1 MVVSENCCIFAVEI
15 RNKKFNHL
23 KVKIMNN
30 TENNIQSKGNAIIK
44 ALQELNF
51 EERGHQIKNYLD
63 EYPSEIAVTNIN
75 TPSIADCKAIAERF
89 DVEFYTELSFGM
101 GIFEID

>member
-1 MVVSENCCIFAVEI
+1 MDINDD
-15 RNKKFNHL
+15 
-23 KVKIMNN
+23 
-30 TENNIQSKGNAIIK
+30 IQSKGNAIIK

-51 EERGHQIKNYLD
+51 EERGHQMKNYLD

-75 TPSIADCKAIAERF
+75 TPSIADCKAIADRF
-89 DVEFYTELSFGM
+89 NVEFYTDFGI

>member
-1 MVVSENCCIFAVEI
+1 M
-15 RNKKFNHL
+15 FNQL

-30 TENNIQSKGNAIIK
+30 TENNIQSKGNAIIN
-44 ALQELNF
+44 ALRELNF
-51 EERGHQIKNYLD
+51 EGRGHQIENYLD

-89 DVEFYTELSFGM
+89 DVEFYTEFSFGL

>member
-51 EERGHQIKNYLD
+51 EGRGHQIKNYLD
-63 EYPSEIAVTNIN
+63 EFPSEIAVTNIN
-75 TPSIADCKAIAERF
+75 VPSIADCKQIAEKF
-89 DVEFYTELSFGM
+89 DVEFYTDFGL

>member
-1 MVVSENCCIFAVEI
+1 MVVSENCCIFASEI
-15 RNKKFNHL
+15 RNKMFNHL

-30 TENNIQSKGNAIIK
+30 TENDIQSKGNAIIK

-51 EERGHQIKNYLD
+51 EGRGHQIKNYLD
-63 EYPSEIAVTNIN
+63 DYPSEIAVTNIN

-89 DVEFYTELSFGM
+89 DVEFYTEFSFGL

>member
-51 EERGHQIKNYLD
+51 EGRGHQIKNYLD
-63 EYPSEIAVTNIN
+63 EFPSEIAVTNIN
-75 TPSIADCKAIAERF
+75 VPSIADCKAIAERF
-89 DVEFYTELSFGM
+89 DVEFYTDFGL
-101 GIFEID
+101 GIFEVD

>member
-30 TENNIQSKGNAIIK
+30 TENDIQSKGNAIIK

-51 EERGHQIKNYLD
+51 EGRGHQIKNYLD
-63 EYPSEIAVTNIN
+63 EFPSEIAVTNIN

-89 DVEFYTELSFGM
+89 DVEFYTEFSFGL

>member
-30 TENNIQSKGNAIIK
+30 TENNIQSKGNAIIN
-44 ALQELNF
+44 ALKELNF
-51 EERGHQIKNYLD
+51 EGRGHQIKNYLD
-63 EYPSEIAVTNIN
+63 EFPSEIAVTNIN
-75 TPSIADCKAIAERF
+75 APSIADCKQIAEKF
-89 DVEFYTELSFGM
+89 DVEFYTEFSFGL

>member
-30 TENNIQSKGNAIIK
+30 TENNIQSKGNAIIN
-44 ALQELNF
+44 ALKELNF
-51 EERGHQIKNYLD
+51 EVRGHQIKNYLD
-63 EYPSEIAVTNIN
+63 EFPSEIAVTNIN

-89 DVEFYTELSFGM
+89 DVEFYTEFSFGL

>member
-1 MVVSENCCIFAVEI
+1 MVVSENCCIFASEI

-30 TENNIQSKGNAIIK
+30 TESKGNAIIK

-51 EERGHQIKNYLD
+51 EGRGHQIKNYLD
-63 EYPSEIAVTNIN
+63 EFPSEIAVTNIN

-89 DVEFYTELSFGM
+89 DVEFYTDFGL
-101 GIFEID
+101 GIFEVD

>member
-1 MVVSENCCIFAVEI
+1 M
-15 RNKKFNHL
+15 FNQL

-30 TENNIQSKGNAIIK
+30 TENNKSKGNAIIN
-44 ALQELNF
+44 ALRELNF
-51 EERGHQIKNYLD
+51 EGRGHQIKNYLD
-63 EYPSEIAVTNIN
+63 DYPSEIAVTNIN

-89 DVEFYTELSFGM
+89 DVEFYTEFSFGL

>member
-1 MVVSENCCIFAVEI
+1 MVVSENCRIFAVEI

-30 TENNIQSKGNAIIK
+30 TENNKSKGNAIIK

-75 TPSIADCKAIAERF
+75 TPSIADCKQIAEKF
-89 DVEFYTELSFGM
+89 DVEFYTDFGL
-101 GIFEID
+101 GIFEVD

>member
-1 MVVSENCCIFAVEI
+1 
-15 RNKKFNHL
+15 
-23 KVKIMNN
+23 MNN
-30 TENNIQSKGNAIIK
+30 TENNIQSKGNAIIN

-51 EERGHQIKNYLD
+51 EGRGHQIKNYLD

-75 TPSIADCKAIAERF
+75 APSIADCKTIADRF

>member
-1 MVVSENCCIFAVEI
+1 MVVSENCCIFASEI
-15 RNKKFNHL
+15 RNKEFNHL

-30 TENNIQSKGNAIIK
+30 TENDIQSKGNAIIK
-44 ALQELNF
+44 ALRELNF
-51 EERGHQIKNYLD
+51 EGRGHQIKNYLD
-63 EYPSEIAVTNIN
+63 DYPSEIAVTNIN

-89 DVEFYTELSFGM
+89 DVEFYTEFSFGL

>member
-1 MVVSENCCIFAVEI
+1 MVVSENCCIFAIEI
-15 RNKKFNHL
+15 RNKMFNQL

-30 TENNIQSKGNAIIK
+30 TENNKSKGNAIIN
-44 ALQELNF
+44 ALRELNF
-51 EERGHQIKNYLD
+51 EGRGHQIKNYLD
-63 EYPSEIAVTNIN
+63 EFPSEIAVTNIN

-89 DVEFYTELSFGM
+89 NVEFYTDFGL

>member
-1 MVVSENCCIFAVEI
+1 
-15 RNKKFNHL
+15 
-23 KVKIMNN
+23 MNN
-30 TENNIQSKGNAIIK
+30 KEAKGNAIIK

-51 EERGHQIKNYLD
+51 EGRGHQIKNYLED
-63 EYPSEIAVTNIN
+63 YPSEIAVTNIN

-89 DVEFYTELSFGM
+89 DVEFYTEFSFGL

>member
-1 MVVSENCCIFAVEI
+1 M
-15 RNKKFNHL
+15 FNQL

-30 TENNIQSKGNAIIK
+30 TENNKSKGNAIIN
-44 ALQELNF
+44 ALRELNF
-51 EERGHQIKNYLD
+51 EGRGHQIKNYLD
-63 EYPSEIAVTNIN
+63 EFPSEIAVTNIN

-89 DVEFYTELSFGM
+89 DVEFYTEFSFGL

>member
-51 EERGHQIKNYLD
+51 EGRGHQIKNYLD
-63 EYPSEIAVTNIN
+63 EFPSEIAVTNIN

-89 DVEFYTELSFGM
+89 DVEFYTEFSFGL

>member
-1 MVVSENCCIFAVEI
+1 MVVSEKCCIFAVEI

-51 EERGHQIKNYLD
+51 EGRGHQIKNYLD
-63 EYPSEIAVTNIN
+63 EFPSEIAVTNIN
-75 TPSIADCKAIAERF
+75 APSIADCKAIAERF
-89 DVEFYTELSFGM
+89 DVEFYTEFSFGL

>member
-30 TENNIQSKGNAIIK
+30 TENDIQSKGNAIIN
-44 ALQELNF
+44 ALRELNF
-51 EERGHQIKNYLD
+51 EGRGHQIKNYLED
-63 EYPSEIAVTNIN
+63 YPSEIAVTNIN
-75 TPSIADCKAIAERF
+75 VPSIADCKAIAERF
-89 DVEFYTELSFGM
+89 DVEFYTDFGL
-101 GIFEID
+101 GIFEVD

>member
-51 EERGHQIKNYLD
+51 EGRGHQIKNYLD
-63 EYPSEIAVTNIN
+63 DYPSEIAVTNIN

-89 DVEFYTELSFGM
+89 NVEFYTEFSFGL

>member
-30 TENNIQSKGNAIIK
+30 TESKGNAIIK

-51 EERGHQIKNYLD
+51 EGRGHQIKNYLD
-63 EYPSEIAVTNIN
+63 EFPSEIAVTNIN
-75 TPSIADCKAIAERF
+75 APSIADCKQIAEKF
-89 DVEFYTELSFGM
+89 DVEFYTDFGL

>member
-51 EERGHQIKNYLD
+51 EGRGHQIKNYLD
-63 EYPSEIAVTNIN
+63 DYPSEIAVTNIN
-75 TPSIADCKAIAERF
+75 TPSIADCKAIADKF
-89 DVEFYTELSFGM
+89 DVEFYTDFGL

>member
-1 MVVSENCCIFAVEI
+1 
-15 RNKKFNHL
+15 
-23 KVKIMNN
+23 MNIDF
-30 TENNIQSKGNAIIK
+30 EYEEDDIQSKGDAIIK

-75 TPSIADCKAIAERF
+75 VPSIADCREIAEKF
-89 DVEFYTELSFGM
+89 NVEFYTDFGI
-101 GIFEID
+101 GVFEID

>member
-1 MVVSENCCIFAVEI
+1 MVVSENCRIFAVEI

-30 TENNIQSKGNAIIK
+30 TEPKGNAIIK
-44 ALQELNF
+44 ALQELNL
-51 EERGHQIKNYLD
+51 EGRGHQIKNYLD
-63 EYPSEIAVTNIN
+63 EFPSEIAVTNIN
-75 TPSIADCKAIAERF
+75 VPSIADCKEIAERF
-89 DVEFYTELSFGM
+89 DVEFYTDFGM